1 MRIAYVLGARPNFV
15 KMAPVISELRRRM
28 PDGRH
33 TIIHTGQHY
42 DRLMS
47 DIFLEQLGVPAPD
60 HMLGVG
66 SASHAVQTAR
76 VMERIEPVLE
86 AERPDLVIVPGDVNS
101 TLAATLVAVKLG
113 VPVAHLESGLR
124 SFDRTMPEEINRIV
138 ADEFSEH
145 LFLHSDEAVEN
156 LRAEGIAD
164 ERMHF
169 VGNTMIDSLVA
180 MEERFRHANAAAALG
195 LTPGDYLLVTL
206 HRPALVDGPLLAD
219 VIARLDDVSREL
231 PVLFPVHPRTRKMM
245 ERMDL
250 EPAPAVR
257 LTEPVSYLE
266 FLSLESDARAVLT
279 DSGGVQEETTYL
291 DVPCFTLR
299 DSTER
304 PVTVRAG
311 TNTLLGLEPA
321 RIDDILPALAEPK
334 ATSEP
339 PPMWDGRAAE
349 RVGEV
354 LLNKPVNA
362 DASRAGCS
370 LDDRSTRSFNK
381 GRASQL
387 AWHRAMRV
395 C

>member
-15 KMAPVISELRRRM
+15 KMAPVIAELRKRM

-42 DRLMS
+42 DPMMS
-47 DIFLEQLGVPAPD
+47 QVFLEELGVPEPD

-113 VPVAHLESGLR
+113 IPVAHLEAGLR

-138 ADEFSEH
+138 ADEFSDH
-145 LFLHSDEAVEN
+145 LFVHCEEAIEN
-156 LRAEGIAD
+156 LKAEGID
-164 ERMHF
+164 EERIHF

-180 MEERFRHANAAAALG
+180 MEPRFRG
-195 LTPGDYLLVTL
+195 LNVASQCDLKAGDYLLVTL
-206 HRPALVDGPLLAD
+206 HRPALVDGSLLFDAVD
-219 VIARLDDVSREL
+219 ALGRVAREL
-231 PVLFPVHPRTRKMM
+231 PVLFPVHPRTRKMLDGIDM
-245 ERMDL
+245 
-250 EPAPAVR
+250 PAGLY
-257 LTEPVSYLE
+257 LTEPLGYLD
-266 FLSLESDARAVLT
+266 FLSLEADARVVLT

-291 DVPCFTLR
+291 GVPCFTLR
-299 DSTER
+299 DNTER

-311 TNTLLGLEPA
+311 TNTLLGLEPE
-321 RIDDILPALAEPK
+321 RIDEVLRLLDGADPLAEPP
-334 ATSEP
+334 AL
-339 PPMWDGRAAE
+339 WDGRAAE

-354 LLNKPVNA
+354 LERLHIHA
-362 DASRAGCS
+362 DAYHTVT
-370 LDDRSTRSFNK
+370 L
-381 GRASQL
+381 GRP
-387 AWHRAMRV
+387 
-395 C
+395 